1 MKEIVV
7 ISGKGG
13 TGKTSLTASFAALAD
28 KAVMVDCDVD
38 APNLAIVMDP
48 RIEQTSPFVGGK
60 VAVLDPEACNSC
72 GTCVEACRFGAL
84 SLDGRVDG
92 QDDETVVVDAKSC
105 EGCGVCVEVC
115 PGDAMRMEPVTGGE
129 WFISRTRHGTLVHA
143 RLGIGE
149 DNSGKLVSLVRKE
162 ARALAERESFDLL
175 ISDGPPGI
183 GCPVI
188 ASVSGVDLVL
198 IVVEP
203 TVSAIHDFERVVELT
218 RHFGIPALVCV
229 NKFDLNPTLADSLE
243 TLAARLGVEAVGRV
257 PYDKVVVD
265 AQLDLKSVIEYS
277 NDDVCASIRDIWK
290 KVEAL
295 LVSGK
300 VRRERNLEA
309 R

>member
-13 TGKTSLTASFAALAD
+13 TGKTSLTASFAALAEG
-28 KAVMVDCDVD
+28 AVMVDCDVD
-38 APNLAIVMDP
+38 APNLAIVLDP
-48 RIEQTSPFVGGK
+48 RVEQTSPFVGGK
-60 VAVLDPEACNSC
+60 VAIPDPETCISC
-72 GTCVEACRFGAL
+72 GGCVEVCRYGAV
-84 SLDGRVDG
+84 SLDGPINEPGDG
-92 QDDETVVVDAKSC
+92 TSVVDAKAC

-115 PGDAMRMEPVTGGE
+115 PVDAMRLEPVQGGE

-143 RLGIGE
+143 RLGIGQ

-162 ARALAERESFDLL
+162 ARELAGRESNGLM

-188 ASVSGVDLVL
+188 ASVSGADLVL

-229 NKFDLNPTLADSLE
+229 NKFDLNPALAESLE
-243 TLAARLGVEAVGRV
+243 SLAERLGVEAVGRI

-265 AQLDLKSVIEYS
+265 AQLDLKSVVEYS
-277 NDDVCASIRDIWK
+277 TDGVCASIRDIWK
-290 KVEAL
+290 KVEAR
-295 LVSGK
+295 LVSGEG
-300 VRRERNLEA
+300 RRERNIET